1 LAKAVARAGLS
12 DLKAVDGISEK
23 MAENLHA
30 FYQGDG

>member
-1 LAKAVARAGLS
+1 MARAGLS

-30 FYQGDG
+30 FFSGDG